1 MNNQNASYSE
11 YIMLKKGG
19 RILPNS
25 LMRFRGQPIEVRDR
39 RGIVHRGIM
48 DGFDPPRR
56 GMFIRDRFGRR
67 RFIPFFLIFAIFS
80 RRRRIF

>member
-1 MNNQNASYSE
+1 M
-11 YIMLKKGG
+11 I
-19 RILPNS
+19 NS
-25 LMRFRGQPIEVRDR
+25 LMRFRGQPIEIRDR
-39 RGIVHRGIM
+39 YGRMHRGIM

-56 GMFIRDRFGRR
+56 GVFIRDGFRRR